1 MRCTITRASQT
12 SFENEPCP
20 CNGAEWDQ
28 NEKEWYIELSSM
40 QDLISLL
47 EDNSNIFQDEIY
59 PSAIV
64 TTDMNGNVGITFYDD
79 YIE

>member
-1 MRCTITRASQT
+1 MRCIITRASET
-12 SFENEPCP
+12 RFENKPCP
-20 CNGAEWDQ
+20 CNGAVWDQ
-28 NEKEWYIELSSM
+28 NKEEWCIDLSSM

-47 EDNSNIFQDEIY
+47 EDNSNIFNGMC

-64 TTDMNGNVGITFYDD
+64 TTDTIGNVKITFYDD

>member
-1 MRCTITRASQT
+1 MRCIITRASAT
-12 SFENEPCP
+12 RFDNAPCP
-20 CNGAEWDQ
+20 CNGAKWDQ
-28 NEKEWYIELSSM
+28 NKEEWCIELSSM

-47 EDNSNIFQDEIY
+47 EDNYNIFNGMY

-64 TTDMNGNVGITFYDD
+64 TTDTIGNVTVTFYDD

>member
-1 MRCTITRASQT
+1 MRCIITRASQT
-12 SFENEPCP
+12 RFENKPCP
-20 CNGAEWDQ
+20 CNGAVWDQ
-28 NEKEWYIELSSM
+28 NKEEWCIELSSM

-47 EDNSNIFQDEIY
+47 EDNSNIFNGMY

-64 TTDMNGNVGITFYDD
+64 TTDTIGNVTITFYDD